1 MAALPYTK
9 KLFLQRIRKHVSNDR
24 LTGDDFNI
32 SDNELILYIDQAA
45 AFQIVGQTYAG
56 ARIDGALA
64 MPEAYLITYQLGTLT
79 QDDASG
85 YWYTSLPQ
93 PPLSLPLGY
102 SVNQVYTKSPG
113 NGVSQPF
120 FMIKAKRVARRLNM
134 PMPDGVRCWIENNTI
149 WFAAN
154 NNMSLAGLPIY
165 IQMPSARTT
174 DVNAVMNMPEDDLEA
189 VFMNVVNKIKDR
201 YGIPQD
207 TIKDDLGQGNKSS

>member
-9 KLFLQRIRKHVSNDR
+9 KLFIQRIRKHVSNDR

-32 SDNELILYIDQAA
+32 SDKEILLYIDQAA
-45 AFQIVGQTYAG
+45 ASRIVGQTYMNAK
-56 ARIDGALA
+56 IDGALA
-64 MPEAYLITYQLGTLT
+64 VPEAYLITYQLTNLS

-85 YWYTSLPQ
+85 YWYTTLPQ

-102 SVNQVYTKSPG
+102 SVNQVYTKDLST
-113 NGVSQPF
+113 GVSQPF
-120 FMIKAKRVARRLNM
+120 FMIKAKRVPRRMNM
-134 PMPDGVRCWIENNTI
+134 PMPDGIRCWVENNTL
-149 WFAAN
+149 WLVAN
-154 NNMSLAGLPIY
+154 NGQSLLGLPIY

-174 DVNAVMNMPEDDLEA
+174 DINAVMNMPEDDIEF
-189 VFMNVVNKIKDR
+189 VFMDVIGKIKDR